1 MHLIRDFR
9 HQHFRR
15 SGCVATIGNF
25 DGIHLGHQAVLGQV
39 AEKAS
44 ELGVPS
50 VVITFEP
57 HPQEFF
63 RPDSAPMR
71 ITGFRE
77 KMQTLRRYAVD
88 HVLCLRF
95 DRMLADMSAQDF
107 IRRAL
112 IESLGVRSLVIGGDF
127 RFGRRRQGDV
137 ALLQREGERARF
149 QVLVMRAFE
158 IGGERV
164 SSTRI
169 RAALQQGGLAAAEKL
184 LGHCYRLSGRVVA
197 GDRRGRLLGF
207 PTANIH
213 LGRRRFLQ
221 SGRRNASVSGV
232 FAVQVFGLDHEPLSG
247 IANIGVRPTVG
258 GIGYRLEVHILN
270 FSQDIYGRHIQVEF
284 LTRLRDEVRFE
295 SLDALRQQIQ
305 HDEARARE
313 FFERR
318 MSEQKRLAGRG

>member
-1 MHLIRDFR
+1 MQLMRGFRQRHFR
-9 HQHFRR
+9 H

-44 ELGVPS
+44 ELGLPS

-63 RPDSAPMR
+63 RPDNAPMR
-71 ITGFRE
+71 LTGFRE

-95 DRMLADMSAQDF
+95 GRALADMPAQDF
-107 IRRAL
+107 IREVL
-112 IESLGVRSLVIGGDF
+112 VDSLGVRCLVIGGDF
-127 RFGRRRQGDV
+127 RFGRDRKGDV
-137 ALLQREGERARF
+137 ALLQQSGF

-169 RAALQQGGLAAAEKL
+169 RAALQQGDLAAAEKL
-184 LGHCYRLSGRVVA
+184 LGRCYRLSGRVVE
-197 GDRRGRLLGF
+197 GDRRGRQLGY

-213 LGRRRFLQ
+213 MNRRARAHCGTR
-221 SGRRNASVSGV
+221 SAPVVGV
-232 FAVQVFGLDHEPLSG
+232 FAVQVFGLEREPLPG
-247 IANIGVRPTVG
+247 IANIGTRPTVG
-258 GIGYRLEVHILN
+258 GAQCRLEVHLLD
-270 FSQDIYGRHIQVEF
+270 FEGDLYGRHLQVEF
-284 LTRLRDEVRFE
+284 LTRLRDEARFE
-295 SLDALRQQIQ
+295 SLEALKQQIRR
-305 HDEARARE
+305 DEARARE

-318 MSEQKRLAGRG
+318 MIEQRRLAGLS

>member
-1 MHLIRDFR
+1 MQLMRGFRQRHFR
-9 HQHFRR
+9 H

-71 ITGFRE
+71 ISGFRE

-95 DRMLADMSAQDF
+95 GQALADMQAQDF
-107 IRRAL
+107 IRQVL
-112 IESLGVRSLVIGGDF
+112 VESLGVRSLVIGSDF

-137 ALLQREGERARF
+137 ALLQRESTQAGF

-164 SSTRI
+164 SSTRV
-169 RAALQQGGLAAAEKL
+169 RAALRLGDLAAAEKL
-184 LGHCYRLSGRVVA
+184 LGRYYRLSGRVVA
-197 GDRRGRLLGF
+197 GDRRGRQLGF

-213 LGRRRFLQ
+213 LSRRSFAH
-221 SGRRNASVSGV
+221 SGTRNAPVCGV
-232 FAVQVFGLDHEPLSG
+232 FAVQVFGLEREPLPG
-247 IANIGVRPTVG
+247 MANIGVRPTVG
-258 GIGYRLEVHILN
+258 GSECRLEVHILD
-270 FSQDIYGRHIQVEF
+270 FAEDIYGCHVQVEF
-284 LTRLRDEVRFE
+284 LSRLRDEVRFE
-295 SLDALRQQIQ
+295 SLDALKQQIRR
-305 HDEARARE
+305 DEARTRE

-318 MSEQKRLAGRG
+318 MIEQRRLSGLG

>member
-1 MHLIRDFR
+1 MRLVRDFR
-9 HQHFRR
+9 QRHFPG

-63 RPDSAPMR
+63 RPSSVPMR

-77 KMQTLRRYAVD
+77 KMQTLRRFAVNT
-88 HVLCLRF
+88 VLCLRF
-95 DRMLADMSAQDF
+95 DRALAEMSAQDF
-107 IRRAL
+107 IHRIL
-112 IESLGVRSLVIGGDF
+112 VESLGVRSLVIGGDF
-127 RFGRRRQGDV
+127 RFGRRRHGDV
-137 ALLQREGERARF
+137 ALLQREGEQAGF

-164 SSTRI
+164 SSTRV
-169 RAALQQGGLAAAEKL
+169 RAALQQGDLAAAEKL
-184 LGHCYRLSGRVVA
+184 LGRCYRLSGRVVA
-197 GDRRGRLLGF
+197 GDRCGRLLGF

-213 LGRRRFLQ
+213 LSRRSFAH
-221 SGRRNASVSGV
+221 SGMRDAPVSGV
-232 FAVQVFGLDHEPLSG
+232 FAVQVFGLEREPLPG

-258 GIGYRLEVHILN
+258 STECRLEVHILD
-270 FSQDIYGRHIQVEF
+270 FTEDIYGRHVQVEF
-284 LTRLRDEVRFE
+284 LVRLRDEVRFE
-295 SLDALRQQIQ
+295 SLDALKQQIRR
-305 HDEARARE
+305 DEVRARD

-318 MSEQKRLAGRG
+318 MIEQRNLGGLV

>member
-1 MHLIRDFR
+1 MRLMRGFR
-9 HQHFRR
+9 QRHFRR
-15 SGCVATIGNF
+15 PGCVATIGNF
-25 DGIHLGHQAVLGQV
+25 DGIHLGHQAVLGQL

-44 ELGVPS
+44 ELGLPS

-63 RPDSAPMR
+63 RPGAAPIR

-95 DRMLADMSAQDF
+95 GRALADMPARDF
-107 IRRAL
+107 IRRVL
-112 IESLGVRSLVIGGDF
+112 VESLGVRSLVIGGDF
-127 RFGRRRQGDV
+127 RFGRGREGDV
-137 ALLQREGERARF
+137 ALLRREGEQAGF

-169 RAALQQGGLAAAEKL
+169 RAALQQGDLAAAEKL
-184 LGHCYRLSGRVVA
+184 LGRSYRLSGRVVT
-197 GDRRGRLLGF
+197 GDRRGRQLGF
-207 PTANIH
+207 PTANVH
-213 LGRRRFLQ
+213 LKRRGLAHGGTQ
-221 SGRRNASVSGV
+221 GAPLTGV
-232 FAVQVFGLDHEPLSG
+232 FAVQVFGLDREPLPG

-258 GIGYRLEVHILN
+258 GGACRLEVHLLD
-270 FSQDIYGRHIQVEF
+270 FAADIYGRHVQVEF

-295 SLDALRQQIQ
+295 SLDALQQQIRR
-305 HDEARARE
+305 DEAHARE
-313 FFERR
+313 FFEQRLI
-318 MSEQKRLAGRG
+318 EQRRLAGLG

>member
-1 MHLIRDFR
+1 MQLMRGFQQR
-9 HQHFRR
+9 HFRR
-15 SGCVATIGNF
+15 PGCVATIGNF

-44 ELGVPS
+44 ELGLPS

-63 RPDSAPMR
+63 RPDAAPMR

-95 DRMLADMSAQDF
+95 GQALADMPARDF
-107 IRRAL
+107 IRRVL
-112 IESLGVRSLVIGGDF
+112 VESLGVRNLVIGGDF
-127 RFGRRRQGDV
+127 RFGRGRQGDV
-137 ALLQREGERARF
+137 ALLQREGGQAGF

-169 RAALQQGGLAAAEKL
+169 RAALQQGDLAAAEKL
-184 LGHCYRLSGRVVA
+184 LGRCYRLSGRVVT
-197 GDRRGRLLGF
+197 GDRRGRQLGF

-213 LGRRRFLQ
+213 LNRRSFAH
-221 SGRRNASVSGV
+221 SGARNAPVSGV
-232 FAVQVFGLDHEPLSG
+232 FAVQVFGLDREPLPG
-247 IANIGVRPTVG
+247 IANIGVRPTVDG
-258 GIGYRLEVHILN
+258 AQCRLEVHILD
-270 FSQDIYGRHIQVEF
+270 FAGDIYGRHVQVEF
-284 LTRLRDEVRFE
+284 LTRLRDEARFE
-295 SLDALRQQIQ
+295 SLEALKQQIRR
-305 HDEARARE
+305 DEARARE

-318 MSEQKRLAGRG
+318 MIEQRRLAGLA